1 MPDWRVV
8 NEKYGPERYAPDRL
22 FSVGFIS
29 PTDNDAGIDFVGA
42 SIIIDRLNPP
52 TITLQEHEKKLF
64 GNLVGDASDVNN
76 EYVIAS
82 SSTLSGNQRLD
93 SKSCEIDVTFC
104 SIIHAA

>member
-1 MPDWRVV
+1 M
-8 NEKYGPERYAPDRL
+8 
-22 FSVGFIS
+22 
-29 PTDNDAGIDFVGA
+29 GA
-42 SIIIDRLNPP
+42 SIIIDRLNPI
-52 TITLQEHEKKLF
+52 TFTLQEHEKKLF

-76 EYVIAS
+76 EDVIA